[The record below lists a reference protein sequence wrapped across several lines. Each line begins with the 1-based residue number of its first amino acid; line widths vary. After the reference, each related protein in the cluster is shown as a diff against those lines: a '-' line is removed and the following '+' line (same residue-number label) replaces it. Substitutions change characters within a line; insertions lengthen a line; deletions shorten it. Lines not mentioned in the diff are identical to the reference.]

1 MKTIAIIQARMGATR
16 LPGKVLLSLCGQTVL
31 SHVIARVRQ
40 AKRLHGV
47 LVATT
52 IAPQDE
58 AIERACQ
65 QIGVP
70 CHRGSEQDVLDRYYQ
85 AARSIDA
92 EVVVRI
98 TADCPLFDG
107 ELLDHMLGHFEAA
120 REAGV
125 RLDYLCNV
133 VKRTYPRGLDTEIF
147 TMNALERAHREA
159 IKPYEREHVTPYLY
173 QHPELFKRFDFE
185 GDQNWSHYRWTL
197 DTPEDW
203 TLIETIYQH
212 LYRPGK
218 VFATEQV
225 LELLQHQPE
234 LVKINAAIEQ
244 KKLGQ

>member
-31 SHVIARVRQ
+31 SQVITRVRQ

-47 LVATT
+47 MVATT
-52 IAPQDE
+52 VAPQDE
-58 AIERACQ
+58 AIDRACQ

-70 CHRGSEQDVLDRYYQ
+70 CYRGSEQDVLDRYYQ
-85 AARSIDA
+85 TAHTAGA
-92 EVVVRI
+92 EAVVRI

-107 ELLDHMLGHFEAA
+107 NLLDRMLAHFEAA

-125 RLDYLCNV
+125 PFDYLCNV

-147 TMNALERAHREA
+147 TMEALARAHREA
-159 IKPYEREHVTPYLY
+159 VKPYEREHVTPYLY
-173 QHPELFKRFDFE
+173 QHPEWFKRFDFE
-185 GDQNWSHYRWTL
+185 GEQNWSHYRWTL

-203 TLIETIYQH
+203 ELIETIYQQ
-212 LYRPGK
+212 LYQPGK

-225 LELLQHQPE
+225 LELLQRQPE